1 MRSLSKL
8 AQGGLLRP
16 PKCLIMTSYTQ
27 LIMKIKPGYEETCY
41 SMIDDGFWYT
51 LTYGN
56 PPKTPD
62 DLMLESDEDAEEVM
76 KAIQVLRKYYDT
88 VEIEAKRYD
97 G

>member
-1 MRSLSKL
+1 
-8 AQGGLLRP
+8 
-16 PKCLIMTSYTQ
+16 
-27 LIMKIKPGYEETCY
+27 MKFKPGYEETCY

-51 LTYGN
+51 LTYGD